1 MNKEEFR
8 IDGEDKQLIGD
19 MAMKLVDY
27 SLDDIEVFKTILL
40 KNLENEKNAEALK
53 HCATRIID
61 ITIQA
66 KKRLGYKL

>member
-8 IDGEDKQLIGD
+8 IDEEDKQLIED

-27 SLDDIEVFKTILL
+27 SLDDMEVFKTIFL
-40 KNLENEKNAEALK
+40 KNLENEENAEALK

-61 ITIQA
+61 MAIRA
-66 KKRLGYKL
+66 KKELAYKL